1 MLNWIECRKLYLFAT
16 LRNSNFVYFRFE
28 TFWSHLIMTDQWND
42 NSISSAQVKDD
53 DDEAPDDW
61 EAELEEKVCSLHLF
75 YSLKYL

>member
-1 MLNWIECRKLYLFAT
+1 
-16 LRNSNFVYFRFE
+16 
-28 TFWSHLIMTDQWND
+28 MTDQWND